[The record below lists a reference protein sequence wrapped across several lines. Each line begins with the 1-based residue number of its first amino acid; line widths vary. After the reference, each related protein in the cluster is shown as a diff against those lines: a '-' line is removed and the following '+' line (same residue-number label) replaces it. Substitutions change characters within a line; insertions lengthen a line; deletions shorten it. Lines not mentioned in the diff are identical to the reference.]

1 MTAAGPARNTTGAP
15 ENATGLSQ
23 AAPDLPAA
31 EHSGASAKHA
41 SHLVHALRRAGL
53 DLRLLLMAVL
63 LLGMGVAFHVLSG
76 GVFLSPENLYN
87 IAQQTA
93 VVGIVSTVMV
103 LVIVARH
110 IDLSVGSVMGFVGV
124 LIAFL
129 MYTSGWPWFA
139 ACLAGLV
146 VAILVSVYQGTL
158 TAMLG
163 VPSFVVTLGGLMS
176 FRGAA
181 FLVAD
186 GKTQPVNDEFFQR
199 LGGGYDGSIG
209 VTATWA
215 LTALVTAGLF
225 VRMAQRRRSRSRHE
239 MQNEPLWIDVA
250 VTVLPCVVLL
260 AFAWAMNSYQIT
272 SKTEPQG
279 IPIPVLIWAGV
290 AAVLSFLVHRT
301 RFGRYVFAM
310 GGNPDA
316 AELVGIPVKRVTLQ
330 LFVLLA
336 VLVTIAAIVSIA
348 RLNAGTN
355 SLGTGMELYV
365 IAAAVIG
372 GTALA
377 GGAGSILGS
386 ALGALIM
393 QSLDSGML
401 LLDVSIG
408 KRMVIIGQVL
418 IVAVVF
424 DVLYRRRFGER

>member
-1 MTAAGPARNTTGAP
+1 MSESPSLWRRTGI
-15 ENATGLSQ
+15 
-23 AAPDLPAA
+23 
-31 EHSGASAKHA
+31 
-41 SHLVHALRRAGL
+41 
-53 DLRLLLMAVL
+53 DLRLLLMCVL
-63 LLGMGVAFHVLSG
+63 LAVMAIVFHVMSG
-76 GVFLSPENLYN
+76 GIFLTPENLYN

-93 VVGIVSTVMV
+93 VVGVVSTVMV
-103 LVIVARH
+103 LIIVARH

-124 LIAFL
+124 LIAYL
-129 MYTSGWPWFA
+129 QYSADWSWPA
-139 ACLAGLV
+139 ASLAGLA
-146 VAILVSVYQGTL
+146 VALLVSLYQGGL
-158 TAMLG
+158 TAVLG

-199 LGGGYDGSIG
+199 LGGGYDGGIG
-209 VTATWA
+209 TTATWVLA
-215 LTALVTAGLF
+215 ALVAVVLF
-225 VRMAQRRRSRSRHE
+225 ARMVQKRRSRQRHD
-239 MQNEPLWIDVA
+239 MPVEPLWLDLAVTALPVA
-250 VTVLPCVVLL
+250 VVV
-260 AFAWAMNSYQIT
+260 AFAATMNHYQIS

-279 IPIPVLIWAGV
+279 MPIPVLIWASV
-290 AAVLSFLVHRT
+290 AVVLSFIVHRT

-316 AELVGIPVKRVTLQ
+316 AALVGIPVKRVTLM

-377 GGAGSILGS
+377 GGSGSIFGS
-386 ALGALIM
+386 VLGALIM

-401 LLDVSIG
+401 LLDVAIG

-424 DVLYRRRFGER
+424 DVLYRKKFGEN

>member
-1 MTAAGPARNTTGAP
+1 MSSAP
-15 ENATGLSQ
+15 GLWRR
-23 AAPDLPAA
+23 
-31 EHSGASAKHA
+31 SG
-41 SHLVHALRRAGL
+41 V
-53 DLRLLLMAVL
+53 DLRLLLMSVL
-63 LLGMGVAFHVLSG
+63 LVVMAIVFHVLSG

-103 LVIVARH
+103 LIIVARH

-124 LIAFL
+124 LVAYL
-129 MYTSGWPWFA
+129 QYTAGWSWPA
-139 ACLAGLV
+139 ASLAGLA
-146 VAILVSVYQGTL
+146 VALLVSLYQGGL
-158 TAMLG
+158 TAVLG

-199 LGGGYDGSIG
+199 LGGGYDGGIG
-209 VTATWA
+209 TTASWA
-215 LTALVTAGLF
+215 LAALVAVVIF
-225 VRMAQRRRSRSRHE
+225 ARMLQKRRARQRHE
-239 MQNEPLWIDVA
+239 MPVEPLWLDLLLAALPAA
-250 VTVLPCVVLL
+250 VVL
-260 AFAWAMNSYQIT
+260 AFAATMNSYQIS
-272 SKTEPQG
+272 SKTEAQG
-279 IPIPVLIWAGV
+279 IPIPVLIWAVV
-290 AAVLSFLVHRT
+290 AVVLSFIVHRT

-316 AELVGIPVKRVTLQ
+316 AALVGIPVKRVTLM
-330 LFVLLA
+330 LFALLA

-377 GGAGSILGS
+377 GGSGSIFGS
-386 ALGALIM
+386 VLGALIM

-401 LLDVSIG
+401 LLDVPIG

-424 DVLYRRRFGER
+424 DVLYRKKFGEN

>member
-1 MTAAGPARNTTGAP
+1 MTSLWRR
-15 ENATGLSQ
+15 
-23 AAPDLPAA
+23 
-31 EHSGASAKHA
+31 SG
-41 SHLVHALRRAGL
+41 V
-53 DLRLLLMAVL
+53 DLRLLLMSVL
-63 LLGMGVAFHVLSG
+63 LVVMAIVFHVMSG

-103 LVIVARH
+103 LIIVARH

-124 LIAFL
+124 LVAYL
-129 MYTSGWPWFA
+129 QYTAGWSWPA
-139 ACLAGLV
+139 SCLAGLA
-146 VAILVSVYQGTL
+146 VALLVSLYQGGL
-158 TAMLG
+158 TAVLG

-199 LGGGYDGSIG
+199 LGGGYDGGIG
-209 VTATWA
+209 VTATWV
-215 LTALVTAGLF
+215 LSSLVAVVLF
-225 VRMAQRRRSRSRHE
+225 ARMLQKRRARQRHD
-239 MQNEPLWIDVA
+239 MPVEPLWMDILLTAVPVA
-250 VTVLPCVVLL
+250 VVF
-260 AFAWAMNSYQIT
+260 AFAATMNSYQIS
-272 SKTEPQG
+272 SKTEAQG
-279 IPIPVLIWAGV
+279 MPIPVLIWAVV
-290 AAVLSFLVHRT
+290 AVVLSFIVHRT

-316 AELVGIPVKRVTLQ
+316 AALVGIPVKRVTLM
-330 LFVLLA
+330 LFALLA

-355 SLGTGMELYV
+355 SLGSGMELYV

-377 GGAGSILGS
+377 GGSGSIFGS
-386 ALGALIM
+386 VLGALIM

-401 LLDVSIG
+401 LLDVPIG

-418 IVAVVF
+418 IIAVVF
-424 DVLYRRRFGER
+424 DVLYRKRFGET

>member
-1 MTAAGPARNTTGAP
+1 MNAAGPPRNTTGAP
-15 ENATGLSQ
+15 ENATAPSQ
-23 AAPDLPAA
+23 SAPDLPTA
-31 EHSGASAKHA
+31 EPSRASARHA
-41 SHLVHALRRAGL
+41 SHLVYALRRAGL

-63 LLGMGVAFHVLSG
+63 LVGMGVAFHLLSD

-146 VAILVSVYQGTL
+146 VAILVSMYQGSL

-215 LTALVTAGLF
+215 LTALVISGLF

-250 VTVLPCVVLL
+250 VTALPCVVLL

-272 SKTEPQG
+272 SKSEPQG

-290 AAVLSFLVHRT
+290 AAGLSFLVHRT

-377 GGAGSILGS
+377 GGTGSILGS

>member
-1 MTAAGPARNTTGAP
+1 M
-15 ENATGLSQ
+15 
-23 AAPDLPAA
+23 A
-31 EHSGASAKHA
+31 EHGDAPGDRPGG
-41 SHLVHALRRAGL
+41 HLWQRAGL
-53 DLRLLLMAVL
+53 DLRLLLMSMILVV
-63 LLGMGVAFHVLSG
+63 MGIVFHALSG

-87 IAQQTA
+87 VAQQTA

-124 LIAFL
+124 LIAYL
-129 MYTSGWPWFA
+129 MYTSGWSWQA
-139 ACLAGLV
+139 ASLAGL
-146 VAILVSVYQGTL
+146 AIALLVSMYQGWL
-158 TAMLG
+158 TAVLG

-199 LGGGYDGSIG
+199 LGGGYDGGIG
-209 VTATWA
+209 VAATWA
-215 LTALVTAGLF
+215 LTATVIVGLF
-225 VRMAQRRRSRSRHE
+225 VRLAYERRSRRRHE
-239 MQNEPLWIDVA
+239 MPVEPLWLDIT
-250 VTVLPCVVLL
+250 VTALPCAVLI
-260 AFAWAMNSYQIT
+260 AFAWAMNSYQIS
-272 SKTEPQG
+272 SKAEPQG
-279 IPIPVLIWAGV
+279 IPIPVLIWAIV
-290 AAVLSFLVHRT
+290 AGALSFLVHRT

-316 AELVGIPVKRVTLQ
+316 AALVGIPVRRVTLL
-330 LFVLLA
+330 LFALLA
-336 VLVTIAAIVSIA
+336 LLVTVAAIVSIA

-372 GTALA
+372 GTALS
-377 GGAGSILGS
+377 GGSGSILGS

-401 LLDVSIG
+401 LLDVAIG

-424 DVLYRRRFGER
+424 DVLYRRRFGEK

>member
-1 MTAAGPARNTTGAP
+1 MSCGERMNPVLNSLR
-15 ENATGLSQ
+15 Q
-23 AAPDLPAA
+23 AAIDWR
-31 EHSGASAKHA
+31 
-41 SHLVHALRRAGL
+41 LVMMGTVLAVIALVFNVLTGGL
-53 DLRLLLMAVL
+53 
-63 LLGMGVAFHVLSG
+63 
-76 GVFLSPENLYN
+76 FLSAENLYN

-93 VVGIVSTVMV
+93 VVGVVATIVV

-124 LIAFL
+124 LIATL
-129 MYTSGWPWFA
+129 MYTAGWHWVPA
-139 ACLAGLV
+139 ALAGLAV
-146 VAILVSVYQGTL
+146 GIAVSLYQGAL

-199 LGGGYDGSIG
+199 LGGGYDGGIG
-209 VTATWA
+209 TTATWVIA
-215 LTALVTAGLF
+215 GLVALVLFARMVQKRRARQRHDMPNEALWLDIVLTAVPA
-225 VRMAQRRRSRSRHE
+225 
-239 MQNEPLWIDVA
+239 A
-250 VTVLPCVVLL
+250 VVI
-260 AFAWAMNSYQIT
+260 AFAAVMNNYQIS
-272 SKTEPQG
+272 SKTEAQG
-279 IPIPVLIWAGV
+279 IPIPVLIWAVV
-290 AAVLSFLVHRT
+290 AIVLSFIVHRT

-316 AELVGIPVKRVTLQ
+316 AALVGIPVQRVTLM
-330 LFVLLA
+330 LFALLA

-355 SLGTGMELYV
+355 SLGTGLELYV

-377 GGAGSILGS
+377 GGSGSISGS
-386 ALGALIM
+386 VLGALIM
-393 QSLDSGML
+393 QSIDSGML

-408 KRMVIIGQVL
+408 MRYVIIGQVL

-424 DVLYRRRFGER
+424 DVIYRRVTGDSV

>member
-1 MTAAGPARNTTGAP
+1 MSSPGFWRRTG
-15 ENATGLSQ
+15 
-23 AAPDLPAA
+23 
-31 EHSGASAKHA
+31 
-41 SHLVHALRRAGL
+41 V
-53 DLRLLLMAVL
+53 DLRLLLMCL
-63 LLGMGVAFHVLSG
+63 LLVVMAIVFNMLSS

-103 LVIVARH
+103 LIIVARH

-124 LIAFL
+124 LVAYL
-129 MYTSGWPWFA
+129 QYTAGWSWPA
-139 ACLAGLV
+139 ASLAGLA
-146 VAILVSVYQGTL
+146 VALLVSLYQGGL
-158 TAMLG
+158 TAVLG

-199 LGGGYDGSIG
+199 LGGGYDGGIG
-209 VTATWA
+209 TTATWVLA
-215 LTALVTAGLF
+215 VVVGVIFFA
-225 VRMAQRRRSRSRHE
+225 RMWQKRRARQRHE
-239 MQNEPLWIDVA
+239 MPVEPLWMDLLLTAVPVA
-250 VTVLPCVVLL
+250 VVF
-260 AFAWAMNSYQIT
+260 AFSATMNSYQIS

-279 IPIPVLIWAGV
+279 MPIPVLIWAAV
-290 AAVLSFLVHRT
+290 AVVLSFIVHRT

-316 AELVGIPVKRVTLQ
+316 AALVGIPVKRVTLM
-330 LFVLLA
+330 LFALLA

-377 GGAGSILGS
+377 GGSGSIFGS
-386 ALGALIM
+386 VLGALIM

-401 LLDVSIG
+401 LLDVPIG

-424 DVLYRRRFGER
+424 DVLYRKRFGES